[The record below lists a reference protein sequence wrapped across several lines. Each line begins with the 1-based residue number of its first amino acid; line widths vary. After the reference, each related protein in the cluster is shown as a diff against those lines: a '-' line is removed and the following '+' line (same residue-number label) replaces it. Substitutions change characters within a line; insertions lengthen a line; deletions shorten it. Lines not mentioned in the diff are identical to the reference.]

1 MPSQKSIEQC
11 LTWLKSKMAEKDI
24 FDSINAEL
32 CYNVLLDQK
41 ARLNKLGVQFYN
53 VQRINNAAITDK
65 ELSSNQK
72 YYKQN
77 HIKQENFL
85 DDI

>member
-1 MPSQKSIEQC
+1 
-11 LTWLKSKMAEKDI
+11 MAEKDI

-41 ARLNKLGVQFYN
+41 ARLNKLGAQFYN
-53 VQRINNAAITDK
+53 VQRINNSAITDQ
-65 ELSSNQK
+65 ELNSNQK

>member
-1 MPSQKSIEQC
+1 
-11 LTWLKSKMAEKDI
+11 MAEKDT

-53 VQRINNAAITDK
+53 IQRMNNSAITDK
-65 ELSSNQK
+65 ELNSNQK

-77 HIKQENFL
+77 HIKQINFL